1 MPFKKVKG
9 REKKQSEAIGKE
21 NGTPMRKKRLPKR
34 KNICFLTQLNVVTG
48 QRIWYDKPIEND
60 KKFIDE
66 ATEQGSCS
74 Y

>member
-9 REKKQSEAIGKE
+9 RERKQSEAIGKE
-21 NGTPMRKKRLPKR
+21 NGTPMR